1 MCLFKSIS
9 MYHALLLSPTVVRRK
24 RVMEVTRAGRLGRQ
38 PRQRWESMR
47 SSKRPILVPPTR
59 ILQSEALPFGICHLC
74 SLTQHKDACIG
85 CVNSDK
91 HQFTYR
97 FVYTLHPRGRG
108 LYACKLWYVCM
119 SLQPP
124 LQTPRAY
131 CVQTD
136 HMPHNVL
143 VGKILQ
149 PLRSSKCL

>member
-9 MYHALLLSPTVVRRK
+9 MYHAQLLSPTVVRR
-24 RVMEVTRAGRLGRQ
+24 TRDGGDKSRKTGAPAKTTLG
-38 PRQRWESMR
+38 EHE

-97 FVYTLHPRGRG
+97 FVYMLHPRGRS
-108 LYACKLWYVCM
+108 LFACKLWYVCM

-136 HMPHNVL
+136 HMLHNVL